1 MKRQSPAAG
10 KRLPRVTAADVAEI
24 AGVSRSAVSR
34 AFTEGAYLDQEKRER
49 ILLAA
54 HELGYQPNALAAT
67 LQGARSNLVAVFAG
81 EMRNEYD
88 KEATSA
94 LIAGLNAAGK
104 WPVVIAGSGDHARDA
119 VTQVL
124 RYPLDAMIL
133 RSGSLATEI
142 VDLCSKLHIPVIAS
156 GRIIDAERVDNICLR
171 NHQAAMLAADLFAK
185 RGRQRVALVGGPD
198 DFGATAERRNGLL
211 DGLTKHQLTLAGE
224 IKGNYTTESGYFA
237 TQRLL
242 EQANFDGIFCAN
254 DAMAI
259 GALGALKDA
268 GRLVSQDISV
278 IGFDDIEMARWP
290 TIRLTTL
297 RNPIADMVTAVL
309 CCLDRRLDHP
319 QAQEETVLLDA
330 EIILRDTH

>member
-1 MKRQSPAAG
+1 MKRQGPTGG
-10 KRLPRVTAADVAEI
+10 KRQTRVTAADVAEI

-34 AFTEGAYLDQEKRER
+34 AFTEGAYLDHEKRER

-88 KEATSA
+88 KEATAA
-94 LIAGLNAAGK
+94 LIAGLNAVGK
-104 WPVVIAGSGDHARDA
+104 WPVVIAGGGDRARDA

-133 RSGSLATEI
+133 RSGSLASEI

-156 GRIIDAERVDNICLR
+156 GRIIDANGVDNICLR
-171 NHQAAMLAADLFAK
+171 NDEAARLAADLFSK
-185 RGRQRVALVGGPD
+185 RNRCRVALVGGPGE
-198 DFGATAERRNGLL
+198 FGATAERRNGLL
-211 DGLTKHQLTLAGE
+211 SGLEDHGITLAGE
-224 IKGNYTTESGYFA
+224 IAGNYTTESGYFA

-242 EQANFDGIFCAN
+242 ELTSFDGIFCAN

-259 GALGALKDA
+259 GALGALQNA
-268 GRLVSQDISV
+268 GCVVSRDVSV
-278 IGFDDIEMARWP
+278 VGFDDIEMARWP

-297 RNPIADMVTAVL
+297 RNPINDMVSAVL
-309 CCLDRRLDHP
+309 RCLDRRLDHP
-319 QAQEETVLLDA
+319 QAVEETVRLDA
-330 EIILRDTH
+330 ELILRDTH

>member
-1 MKRQSPAAG
+1 MKRQGSAGG
-10 KRLPRVTAADVAEI
+10 KRQSRVTAADVAEI

-54 HELGYQPNALAAT
+54 HELGYQPNALAAS

-104 WPVVIAGSGDHARDA
+104 WPVVIAGGGDHARDA

-142 VDLCSKLHIPVIAS
+142 VELCSKLHIPVIAS
-156 GRIIDAERVDNICLR
+156 GRIIVAEGVDNICLR
-171 NHQAAMLAADLFAK
+171 NHEAAQMAADLFAQ
-185 RGRQRVALVGGPD
+185 RGRRRVAMVGGPGE
-198 DFGATAERRNGLL
+198 FGATAERRSGLL
-211 DGLTKHQLTLAGE
+211 AGLTAKGITLAGE
-224 IKGNYTTESGYFA
+224 ITGTYTTESGYFA
-237 TQRLL
+237 TRNLL
-242 EQANFDGIFCAN
+242 EQTDFDGIFCAN

-259 GALGALKDA
+259 GALGALRDA
-268 GRLVSQDISV
+268 GRVVPKDVSV

-297 RNPIADMVTAVL
+297 RNPIDGMVAAVL
-309 CCLDRRLDHP
+309 RCLERRLDYP
-319 QAQEETVLLDA
+319 QAPEETVRLDA
-330 EIILRDTH
+330 EMILRDTH

>member
-1 MKRQSPAAG
+1 MKRQGPVG
-10 KRLPRVTAADVAEI
+10 RKRQTRVTAADVAEI

-94 LIAGLNAAGK
+94 LIAGLNAVGK
-104 WPVVIAGSGDHARDA
+104 WPVVIAGGGDHARDA

-142 VDLCSKLHIPVIAS
+142 VELCSKLHIPVIAS
-156 GRIIDAERVDNICLR
+156 GRIIDAEGVDNICLR
-171 NHQAAMLAADLFAK
+171 NHEAAELAADLFSQ
-185 RGRQRVALVGGPD
+185 RGRCRIALVGGPGE
-198 DFGATAERRNGLL
+198 FGATAERRSGLL
-211 DGLTKHQLTLAGE
+211 AGLEEKGITLAGE
-224 IKGNYTTESGYFA
+224 TAGNYTTESGYFA
-237 TQRLL
+237 TQALL
-242 EQANFDGIFCAN
+242 ADTNFDGIFCAN

-259 GALGALKDA
+259 GALGALRDT
-268 GRLVSQDISV
+268 GRVVPSDVSV
-278 IGFDDIEMARWP
+278 VGFDDIEMARWP

-297 RNPIADMVTAVL
+297 RNPIDEMVAAVL
-309 CCLDRRLDHP
+309 RCLDSRLDHP
-319 QAQEETVLLDA
+319 QAAKETVRLDA
-330 EIILRDTH
+330 EMILRDTH